1 MIVYSVELKNK
12 KIDREYRLKLSI
24 TELKSLSKATFN
36 AFVRLH
42 FFHVT
47 HKSKHANDQYKSL
60 LCSLLMAGY

>member
-12 KIDREYRLKLSI
+12 KIDREYRFKLSI
-24 TELKSLSKATFN
+24 TELKRLSKATFN

-42 FFHVT
+42 FFHLT
-47 HKSKHANDQYKSL
+47 HKSKHANDPYKSL